1 MIALSISEVAPA
13 RRTIAFWSEP
23 DETSAASKPR
33 ARASMATKTP
43 TLPAMPSTAT
53 TVEVQRT
60 RTLSRL

>member
-13 RRTIAFWSEP
+13 RRTIALRSEP
-23 DETSAASKPR
+23 DDTSAAWNPR
-33 ARASMATKTP
+33 ARASMATNTP

-53 TVEVQRT
+53 TVDAQRT